1 MKFHHRH
8 SLILSIAGVLC
19 LVAGCAEDK
28 KKTHVEEVAG
38 TIERIDHASGMV
50 AVRSYSPKHNKEVVF
65 EVMVTPETEL
75 LINGSIA
82 TLRDL
87 KIGESA
93 SGSVRIIQKEDKTR
107 TINAVKVRVER
118 AEVLKAPPAK
128 SDVSEEKP
136 ADDEDAPK
144 TGGDSEDEGSPD
156 NSDDEADP
164 GE

>member
-1 MKFHHRH
+1 MKLYPR
-8 SLILSIAGVLC
+8 SLLVLSIASAVSLFS
-19 LVAGCAEDK
+19 GCSEDK

-38 TIERIDHASGMV
+38 TIERIDHAAGIV
-50 AVRSYSPKHNKEVVF
+50 AVRSYSPKHNKEMVF
-65 EVMVTPETEL
+65 EVEVTPETEL

-93 SGSVRIIQKEDKTR
+93 SGSVRIVQKEDKTR
-107 TINAVKVRVER
+107 IITAVKVRVER

-128 SDVSEEKP
+128 SK
-136 ADDEDAPK
+136 DDPKAKDDAPK
-144 TGGDSEDEGSPD
+144 SDEDSGDGGDPEDPD
-156 NSDDEADP
+156 HEADA